1 MKTLFKNTV
10 RITVLLTVLF
20 ISNLCQSQSLTGE
33 IRGKVTD
40 KTTRAILDYA
50 TIVVKQG
57 DLVKASTSSDENGN
71 YFIKGI
77 DSGTYTINVTFVGYT
92 KYMATGIKV
101 TSGCITFWNVELS
114 VKIDNGRDLQA
125 VEIISFKRK
134 LVEEDANKSSLSS
147 KEIRK
152 LPQRGVGSIAN
163 TSSGTNRGS
172 FLGSRTDGTRIFVD
186 GVPVIAS
193 ENHPA
198 SYNISEKLNIPLEN
212 GTESYAKIKERGFLN
227 PYIDPLSTFSIDV
240 DKASYSNTRRFLN
253 QGYLPPPDAVRIEEL
268 INYFDYNYPEPKQG
282 ETVAMNSELGY
293 CPWNKEH
300 YLLKIGLNA
309 KKINEE
315 QRQNSNLVFLIDVSG
330 SMSDENKLPLV
341 KKSLIMLLEHL
352 DKKDRVALV
361 VYAGNSGLVLPST
374 SCDNKEEI
382 EMAIKRLE
390 SGGSTAGGAGIQLAY
405 KVAKE
410 NFIKNGINRVILA
423 TDGDFNVG
431 VNSESD
437 LEDLIAKERKS
448 NIFLSVLGFG
458 TGNYQDSKM
467 EILADKGNGNYAYID
482 NILEARKILV
492 NELNETLITVA
503 KDVKIQIEFN
513 PQYVESYRLI
523 GYENRILNAEDFN
536 NDKKDA
542 GEMGSGST
550 VTALYEITLVKD
562 KNLQE
567 DGVDSL
573 RYINRLTQK
582 TSVFKGEL
590 AFMKLRYK
598 NTLDSTSKLITR
610 SISNNPVEKPGDD
623 FQFAAAV
630 AQFGMLLRDSEFKGE
645 SEFGKAITL
654 AKKGK
659 DEDPE
664 GEKAEFIK
672 LVSLARELKK

>member
-1 MKTLFKNTV
+1 MKTLFKNTA
-10 RITVLLTVLF
+10 RFTVLLTVLF
-20 ISNLCQSQSLTGE
+20 ISNLCQSQLLTGE
-33 IRGKVTD
+33 IRGKVID
-40 KTTRAILDYA
+40 KTTKAILDYA
-50 TIVVKQG
+50 TVIVRKDGV
-57 DLVKASTSSDENGN
+57 LKASTSSDENGN
-71 YFIKGI
+71 YIIRGL
-77 DSGTYTINVTFVGYT
+77 DTGTYNLEVTFVGYT

-114 VKIDNGRDLQA
+114 VKTGNGRDLEA
-125 VEIISFKRK
+125 VEIISYKRK
-134 LVEEDANKSSLSS
+134 LVEEDGNKSTISS
-147 KEIRK
+147 KEIRR
-152 LPQRGVGSIAN
+152 LSYRGIGSISN
-163 TSSGTNRGS
+163 TSSGTNRGIS
-172 FLGSRTDGTRIFVD
+172 FLGNRTDGTRLYMD
-186 GVPVIAS
+186 GVPVISGDINEDA
-193 ENHPA
+193 NKPA
-198 SYNISEKLNIPLEN
+198 APIETN
-212 GTESYAKIKERGFLN
+212 TESYTKIKERGFLN
-227 PYIDPLSTFSIDV
+227 PFLEPLSTFSIDV

-253 QGYLPPPDAVRIEEL
+253 QGFLPPPDAVRIEEL
-268 INYFDYNYPEPKQG
+268 INYFDYKYPEPKQG

-293 CPWNKEH
+293 CPWNKDH

-330 SMSDENKLPLV
+330 SMGEPNKLPLV
-341 KKSLIMLLEHL
+341 KKSLLMLLEHL

-374 SCDNKEEI
+374 SCDNKREI
-382 EMAIKRLE
+382 EYAIERLQ

-405 KVAKE
+405 KVAKD
-410 NFIKNGINRVILA
+410 NFIKHGINRVILA

-492 NELNETLITVA
+492 NELNETLVTVA

-513 PQYVESYRLI
+513 PLYVESYRLI

-562 KNLQE
+562 RNLE
-567 DGVDSL
+567 KEGVDSL
-573 RYINRLTQK
+573 RYINQLAKETLA
-582 TSVFKGEL
+582 FEGEL

-598 NTLDSTSKLITR
+598 NTLDSTSKLVTH
-610 SISNNPVEKPGDD
+610 SISNIPIEKPGDD

-645 SEFGKAITL
+645 SEFGETITL

-672 LVSLARELKK
+672 LVTLAKELKK

>member
-1 MKTLFKNTV
+1 MKTLFKNTA
-10 RITVLLTVLF
+10 RFTVLLTVLF
-20 ISNLCQSQSLTGE
+20 ISNLCQSQLLTGE
-33 IRGKVTD
+33 IRGKVID
-40 KTTRAILDYA
+40 KTTKAILDYA
-50 TIVVKQG
+50 TVIVRKDGV
-57 DLVKASTSSDENGN
+57 LKASTSSDENGN
-71 YFIKGI
+71 YIIRGL
-77 DSGTYTINVTFVGYT
+77 DTGTYNLEVTFVGYT

-101 TSGCITFWNVELS
+101 NSGSITFWNVELS
-114 VKIDNGRDLQA
+114 VSVNNGTELQT
-125 VEIISFKRK
+125 VDIIKFKKK
-134 LVEEDANKSSLSS
+134 LVEEDGNKSKISS
-147 KEIRK
+147 KEIRRSSY
-152 LPQRGVGSIAN
+152 RGIGSISN
-163 TSSGTNRGS
+163 TSSGTNRGIS
-172 FLGSRTDGTRIFVD
+172 FLGNRTDGTRLYMD
-186 GVPVIAS
+186 GVPTIGGNVI
-193 ENHPA
+193 E
-198 SYNISEKLNIPLEN
+198 ETKLLPIETN
-212 GTESYAKIKERGFLN
+212 TESYAKIKERGFLN
-227 PYIDPLSTFSIDV
+227 PFVEPLSTFSIDV

-253 QGYLPPPDAVRIEEL
+253 QGFLPPPDAVRIEEL
-268 INYFDYNYPEPKQG
+268 INYFDYKYPEPKQG

-300 YLLKIGLNA
+300 FLLKIGLNA

-374 SCDNKEEI
+374 SCDNKREI
-382 EMAIKRLE
+382 EYAIERLQ

-405 KVAKE
+405 KVAKD

-437 LEDLIAKERKS
+437 LEDLISKERKS

-492 NELNETLITVA
+492 NELNETLVTVA

-513 PQYVESYRLI
+513 PLYVESYRLI

-562 KNLQE
+562 RNLE
-567 DGVDSL
+567 KEGVDSL
-573 RYINRLTQK
+573 RYINHLAKETLA
-582 TSVFKGEL
+582 FKGEL

-598 NTLDSTSKLITR
+598 NTLDSTSKLLTH
-610 SISNNPVEKPGDD
+610 SISNHPVEKPGDD

-645 SEFGKAITL
+645 SEFGKTITL

-672 LVSLARELKK
+672 LVTLAKELKK